1 VNAEREL
8 LELVRRMGDVRE
20 AAMRIETVQRE
31 NLEANRRV
39 NDQLERIAGIVRD
52 QYERQNNIL
61 LDVLR
66 TLREIERV
74 QGIRDRARAEEE
86 NGE

>member
-8 LELVRRMGDVRE
+8 LELVRRMGEVRE

-31 NLEANRRV
+31 NLDANRRV
-39 NDQLERIAGIVRD
+39 NDQLERITGIVRD

-66 TLREIERV
+66 TLREIERI
-74 QGIRDRARAEEE
+74 QGLRDKARIEEE